1 MKLTTKNDFQEIFKA
16 LRNILSKHEKKLVVV
31 TDKEDNY
38 YLNTAHIMKNKK
50 PMFFGAV
57 TTKKKFVS
65 FHLMPVY
72 VNPDL
77 LVDISPELQK
87 RQQGK
92 SCFNF
97 KEVDKTLFKE
107 LEKITKA
114 GIADYKKQDY
124 L

>member
-1 MKLTTKNDFQEIFKA
+1 MAEKNNFQEIFNA
-16 LRNILSKHEKKLVVV
+16 LRKILNKHEKKLVVV

-38 YLNTAHIMKNKK
+38 YLDTAHIMKNKK
-50 PMFFGAV
+50 PMYFGS
-57 TTKKKFVS
+57 TIIKKNYVS
-65 FHLMPVY
+65 FYLMPVY
-72 VNPDL
+72 LNPSL
-77 LVDISPELQK
+77 LDDISPELKK

-97 KEVDKTLFKE
+97 KAVDKTLFKE

-114 GIADYKKQDY
+114 GIADYKKQGY